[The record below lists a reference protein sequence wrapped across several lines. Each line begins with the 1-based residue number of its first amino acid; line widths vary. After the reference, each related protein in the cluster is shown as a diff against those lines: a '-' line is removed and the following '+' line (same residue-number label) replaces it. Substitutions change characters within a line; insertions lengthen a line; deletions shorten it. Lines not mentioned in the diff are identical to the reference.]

1 MLKKVDVRQRDIKDC
16 GAASLLSII
25 KYYDGY
31 VPLEKIRQD
40 TALSKSGITA
50 YNLILAARK
59 YGFDA
64 KGIKA
69 TAEDLLSG
77 QLLLPAIAYVTLSNG
92 LNHYV
97 VIYKVNK
104 KNITIMDPAKGI
116 KAIKLDDF
124 YKIWQNI
131 IIVLYPRSE
140 IVKYEENNK
149 LFDLIIKVFAGERKL
164 LFYLIITSIL
174 LTIFSIAGSFYMKFA
189 ITAAGNSLTN
199 MLIFIAIIFLIFC
212 ILKAIMTYLRN
223 YYSNYLNK
231 NIDAKIIVP
240 FIKHIFNLPLKA
252 MSNYTTG
259 EIMTRVN
266 ELNNIKNLFSELIIS
281 FGLNMLLAITS
292 MIVLYN
298 ICSKLSLA
306 LFMVIAIYILFNLC
320 FLKLIEHQVNRNIVT
335 ETNANAIINSYVSGF
350 ASIKN
355 INKLDFFHNNIEI
368 NIIKYLKE
376 NFKLNN
382 IINHFTFGN
391 DFIIEIGLFIT
402 NTLGLYMILNNSL
415 ELIDLITFDS
425 LYLYLIDPIKQI
437 INLIPKYYLIKN
449 SFAKIND
456 FILLKEEDLSEVS
469 NDFYN
474 GDINIYNT
482 SFTYDYY
489 QYPLQNFNLKINKGN
504 KVLITGTSGCGK
516 STLFKLIYRL
526 YEPKTG
532 EIRINDINIKDYKL
546 KVLRDNITYVS
557 QDEMI
562 FTDSLKNN
570 ITLGQD
576 IGVNILNEVIKI
588 CQVDNI
594 INKKGLRLD
603 SFILENGENLSGGE
617 KARIILA
624 RSLLKESSI
633 ILIDETFAQIEES
646 DANKIINSIMK
657 KYKDKTILLI
667 SHFIPDYSFDQ
678 VVRMKDYE

>member
-1 MLKKVDVRQRDIKDC
+1 
-16 GAASLLSII
+16 
-25 KYYDGY
+25 
-31 VPLEKIRQD
+31 
-40 TALSKSGITA
+40 
-50 YNLILAARK
+50 
-59 YGFDA
+59 
-64 KGIKA
+64 
-69 TAEDLLSG
+69 
-77 QLLLPAIAYVTLSNG
+77 
-92 LNHYV
+92 
-97 VIYKVNK
+97 
-104 KNITIMDPAKGI
+104 
-116 KAIKLDDF
+116 
-124 YKIWQNI
+124 
-131 IIVLYPRSE
+131 
-140 IVKYEENNK
+140 
-149 LFDLIIKVFAGERKL
+149 
-164 LFYLIITSIL
+164 
-174 LTIFSIAGSFYMKFA
+174 
-189 ITAAGNSLTN
+189 
-199 MLIFIAIIFLIFC
+199 
-212 ILKAIMTYLRN
+212 
-223 YYSNYLNK
+223 
-231 NIDAKIIVP
+231 
-240 FIKHIFNLPLKA
+240 
-252 MSNYTTG
+252 
-259 EIMTRVN
+259 MTRVN

-320 FLKLIEHQVNRNIVT
+320 FLKLIEHQVNRNIVA